1 MNDSRIEGQIDWDSV
16 KNNGGQT
23 ATSENVVAIN
33 GSNINERKFE
43 YHKTLARAPAYQG
56 LKTIDRNRLQL
67 WLKA

>member
-1 MNDSRIEGQIDWDSV
+1 V
-16 KNNGGQT
+16 KNNGGQA